1 MSGAT
6 HSKDKQPIAIKII
19 ALLSIVRWYNILLTV
34 FAEYLSAY
42 VLMRADSNT
51 FSLLLGDWK
60 LHAIVVSSIFSIAGG
75 FIINNFYDYE
85 KDLINRPDSTLFNK
99 SISKKTTLNFYIAFN
114 VIGLPKDW
122 FVFYRIYFCFVG
134 VFA

>member
-114 VIGLPKDW
+114 VIAVLIACLASLKIGL
-122 FVFYRIYFCFVG
+122 FFI
-134 VFA
+134 